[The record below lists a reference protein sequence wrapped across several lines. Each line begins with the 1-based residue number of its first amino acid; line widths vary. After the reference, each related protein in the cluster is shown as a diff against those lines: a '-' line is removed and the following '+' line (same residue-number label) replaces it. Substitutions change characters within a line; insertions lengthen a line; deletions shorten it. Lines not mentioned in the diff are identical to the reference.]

1 MRQFAAG
8 GFRIWNLSREAKVVY
23 TCFCV
28 FSLLALASSAALY
41 EDLVGGGTRGIRA
54 YYAGEDAQPDIHRPP
69 AEAKGAHEP
78 TIDLPPGLPQDGVD
92 ATGDEDAPRLSTSE
106 RGLTV
111 AASYRKLLEVTHF
124 HLYSVPV
131 FLLIITHLFMLTGW
145 SSRVKIVWIL
155 GGWLSALAHLAA
167 PWLVHY
173 GGGRYAWTYAASGAA
188 LALTTS
194 VLTVYPVWA
203 MWMVRP
209 PARRSSS
216 SEASS
221 DSSSSTL

>member
-23 TCFCV
+23 TFFCV

-41 EDLVGGGTRGIRA
+41 EDSVGGGTRGIRA
-54 YYAGEDAQPDIHRPP
+54 YYAGESAQPDSKSRPATERGP
-69 AEAKGAHEP
+69 HEP
-78 TIDLPPGLPQDGVD
+78 SIDLPPDLPQDGVD
-92 ATGDEDAPRLSTSE
+92 AMGEDGAPRPGAAE
-106 RGLTV
+106 RSLTV
-111 AASYRKLLEVTHF
+111 AVSYRKLLEVTHF
-124 HLYSVPV
+124 HLFSVPV

-145 SSRVKIVWIL
+145 SSRTKILWIV

-173 GGGRYAWTYAASGAA
+173 GGGRFAWTFAASGAA
-188 LALTTS
+188 LAVTTG

-209 PARRSSS
+209 PARRVSS